1 MDSEGDMDDVDKAD
15 AFRLPNVASGRVG
28 AVKTCSW

>member
-1 MDSEGDMDDVDKAD
+1 MDLEGDMDDVNEAD
-15 AFRLPNVASGRVG
+15 VFHLPNVASRRVG